1 MERNLDRTGLRARAR
16 VVRRDVAAFLAG
28 GSGGLAEAPFGCVF
42 VDPPYAQAGDLQASL
57 ERLGDPLAGWLDE
70 AALVVAKHFWKVV
83 LPDRVGDLGARP
95 RATLRRDGPER
106 VSSRQRDRC
115 WRELM
120 RLAVYPGSFDPT
132 TFGHIDVI
140 ERASRQFDRLL
151 VAVLVNTRK
160 SPSRSADERA
170 AILRAAIDE
179 ELAASSAAIEVVA
192 FEGLTVDLAR
202 KRGATAI
209 VRGLRALSDFENEL
223 AIAHLNRKLAP
234 DVDTVFFMTGVE
246 HAYLSS
252 SLVREIAAFGGDIS
266 AMVPAA
272 VVRSLGAV
280 TQP

>member
-1 MERNLDRTGLRARAR
+1 
-16 VVRRDVAAFLAG
+16 
-28 GSGGLAEAPFGCVF
+28 
-42 VDPPYAQAGDLQASL
+42 
-57 ERLGDPLAGWLDE
+57 
-70 AALVVAKHFWKVV
+70 
-83 LPDRVGDLGARP
+83 
-95 RATLRRDGPER
+95 
-106 VSSRQRDRC
+106 
-115 WRELM
+115 M

-140 ERASRQFDRLL
+140 ERASRLFDELL

-160 SPSRSADERA
+160 SPSRAADERA
-170 AILRAAIDE
+170 AILRLAIDE
-179 ELAASSAAIEVVA
+179 ELGESAAGIEVVA

-202 KRGATAI
+202 QRGAMAI

-266 AMVPAA
+266 AMVPSA
-272 VVRSLGAV
+272 VVRSLVGAGRG
-280 TQP
+280 

>member
-1 MERNLDRTGLRARAR
+1 
-16 VVRRDVAAFLAG
+16 
-28 GSGGLAEAPFGCVF
+28 
-42 VDPPYAQAGDLQASL
+42 
-57 ERLGDPLAGWLDE
+57 
-70 AALVVAKHFWKVV
+70 
-83 LPDRVGDLGARP
+83 
-95 RATLRRDGPER
+95 
-106 VSSRQRDRC
+106 
-115 WRELM
+115 M

-170 AILRAAIDE
+170 DILRAAIDE
-179 ELAASSAAIEVVA
+179 ELAGSSAAIEVVA

>member
-1 MERNLDRTGLRARAR
+1 
-16 VVRRDVAAFLAG
+16 
-28 GSGGLAEAPFGCVF
+28 
-42 VDPPYAQAGDLQASL
+42 
-57 ERLGDPLAGWLDE
+57 
-70 AALVVAKHFWKVV
+70 
-83 LPDRVGDLGARP
+83 
-95 RATLRRDGPER
+95 
-106 VSSRQRDRC
+106 
-115 WRELM
+115 M

-132 TFGHIDVI
+132 TFGHLDVI

-179 ELAASSAAIEVVA
+179 DLGALGSTVEVVA

-202 KRGATAI
+202 QHGAMAI

-234 DVDTVFFMTGVE
+234 EVDTVFFMTGVE

-272 VVRSLGAV
+272 VVRSFRAAA
-280 TQP
+280 TER

>member
-1 MERNLDRTGLRARAR
+1 
-16 VVRRDVAAFLAG
+16 
-28 GSGGLAEAPFGCVF
+28 
-42 VDPPYAQAGDLQASL
+42 
-57 ERLGDPLAGWLDE
+57 
-70 AALVVAKHFWKVV
+70 
-83 LPDRVGDLGARP
+83 
-95 RATLRRDGPER
+95 
-106 VSSRQRDRC
+106 
-115 WRELM
+115 M

-140 ERASRQFDRLL
+140 ERASRLFDELL

-160 SPSRSADERA
+160 SPSRSAHERA
-170 AILRAAIDE
+170 AILRLAIDE
-179 ELAASSAAIEVVA
+179 ELGESAAGVEVVA

-202 KRGATAI
+202 QRGAMAI

-266 AMVPAA
+266 AMVPGA
-272 VVRSLGAV
+272 VVRSLVGDGRG
-280 TQP
+280 

>member
-1 MERNLDRTGLRARAR
+1 
-16 VVRRDVAAFLAG
+16 
-28 GSGGLAEAPFGCVF
+28 
-42 VDPPYAQAGDLQASL
+42 
-57 ERLGDPLAGWLDE
+57 
-70 AALVVAKHFWKVV
+70 
-83 LPDRVGDLGARP
+83 
-95 RATLRRDGPER
+95 
-106 VSSRQRDRC
+106 
-115 WRELM
+115 M

-179 ELAASSAAIEVVA
+179 ELAGSSAMIEVLA

-266 AMVPAA
+266 GMVPAA
-272 VVRSLGAV
+272 VVRSLGAA
-280 TQP
+280 TQR